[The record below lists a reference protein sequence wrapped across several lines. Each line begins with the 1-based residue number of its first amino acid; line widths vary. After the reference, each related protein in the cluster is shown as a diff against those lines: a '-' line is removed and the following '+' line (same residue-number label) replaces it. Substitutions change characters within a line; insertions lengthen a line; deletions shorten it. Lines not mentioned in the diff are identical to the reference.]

1 MLALKLGMS
10 IGGSNRPMG
19 SWTPSDEGTDLVA
32 WYQNKE
38 GITEDI
44 GVSAWA
50 DSSSNSHDMVQDTD
64 DFQPAY
70 NASTGALTFDGN
82 DLLVTTSQIELTGAF
97 TVGLKLNDTTY
108 ENTILGDNNTANQL
122 IKYKDSTTLRF
133 KTSSGTADLALDG
146 GNTFGDDYIV
156 LTREAAPGNNLK
168 LWFNGVEQAA
178 TGAKGGSSLIDA
190 IGSRTTSD
198 YFVGD
203 ITEVQIFSSTSSDL
217 TTNVNNR
224 LSTL

>member
-19 SWTPSDEGTDLVA
+19 GWTPSDEGSAVA
-32 WYQNKE
+32 WYKKDT
-38 GITEDI
+38 GITES
-44 GVSAWA
+44 GGAVSNWA
-50 DSSSNSHDMVQDTD
+50 DQISGHDMAQSVTANK
-64 DFQPAY
+64 PTY
-70 NASTGALTFDGN
+70 ASNTITFDGD
-82 DLLVTTSQIELTGAF
+82 DLLVTTSQIELTGDF

-108 ENTILGDNNTANQL
+108 ANTILGDNDAVNQL
-122 IKYKDSTTLRF
+122 IKYTNSTTLRF
-133 KTSSGTADLALDG
+133 KTGSGQVDLALDG

-156 LTREAAPGNNLK
+156 LTRNSNNLK

-178 TGAKGGSSLIDA
+178 TATKGGSSLIDS

-203 ITEVQIFSSTSSDL
+203 ITEVLIFSSTSSDL
-217 TTNVNNR
+217 TNNVNNR
-224 LSTL
+224 LATL

>member
-10 IGGSNRPMG
+10 IGGSNKPMG
-19 SWTPSDEGTDLVA
+19 GWTPSDEGSAVA
-32 WYQNKE
+32 WYKKDT
-38 GITEDI
+38 GITES
-44 GVSAWA
+44 GGAVSNWA
-50 DSSSNSHDMVQDTD
+50 DQISDHDMAQSLAANKPT
-64 DFQPAY
+64 Y
-70 NASTGALTFDGN
+70 ASNTITFDGD
-82 DLLVTTSQIELTGAF
+82 DLLVTTSQIELTGDF

-108 ENTILGDNNTANQL
+108 ANTILGDNDAVNQL
-122 IKYKDSTTLRF
+122 IKYTNSTTLRF
-133 KTSSGTADLALDG
+133 KTGSGQVDLALDG

-156 LTREAAPGNNLK
+156 LTRNSNNLK

-178 TGAKGGSSLIDA
+178 TATKGGSSLIDS

-198 YFVGD
+198 YFIGD
-203 ITEVQIFSSTSSDL
+203 ITEVIIFSSTSSDL

>member
-19 SWTPSDEGTDLVA
+19 GWTPSDEGSAVA
-32 WYQNKE
+32 WYKKDT
-38 GITEDI
+38 GITES
-44 GVSAWA
+44 GGAVSNWA
-50 DSSSNSHDMVQDTD
+50 DQISDHDMAQSLAANKPT
-64 DFQPAY
+64 Y
-70 NASTGALTFDGN
+70 ASNTITFDGN
-82 DLLVTTSQIELTGAF
+82 DLLVTTSQIELTGDF

-108 ENTILGDNNTANQL
+108 ANTILGDNDAVNQL
-122 IKYKDSTTLRF
+122 IKYTNSTTLRF
-133 KTSSGTADLALDG
+133 KTGSGQVDLALDG

-156 LTREAAPGNNLK
+156 LTRNSNNLK

-178 TGAKGGSSLIDA
+178 TATKGGSSLIDT

-203 ITEVQIFSSTSSDL
+203 ITEVLIFSSTSSDL
-217 TTNVNNR
+217 TNNVNNR
-224 LSTL
+224 LATL

>member
-10 IGGSNRPMG
+10 IGGSNKPMG
-19 SWTPSDEGTDLVA
+19 GWTPSDEGSAVA
-32 WYQNKE
+32 WYKKDT
-38 GITEDI
+38 GITES
-44 GVSAWA
+44 GGAVSNWA
-50 DSSSNSHDMVQDTD
+50 DQISDHDMAQSVTANK
-64 DFQPAY
+64 PTY
-70 NASTGALTFDGN
+70 ASNTITFDGD
-82 DLLVTTSQIELTGAF
+82 DLLVTTSQIELTGDF

-108 ENTILGDNNTANQL
+108 ANTILGDNDAVNQL
-122 IKYKDSTTLRF
+122 IKYTNSTTLRF
-133 KTSSGTADLALDG
+133 KTTAGTADLSLDG

-156 LTREAAPGNNLK
+156 LTRDSNNLK

-178 TGAKGGSSLIDA
+178 TGARGGSSLIDS

-203 ITEVQIFSSTSSDL
+203 ITEVIIFSSTSSDL

>member
-10 IGGSNRPMG
+10 IGGSNKPMG
-19 SWTPSDEGTDLVA
+19 GWTPSDEGSAVA
-32 WYQNKE
+32 WYKKDT
-38 GITEDI
+38 GITES
-44 GVSAWA
+44 GGAVSDWA
-50 DSSSNSHDMVQDTD
+50 DQISDHDMAQSVTANK
-64 DFQPAY
+64 PTY
-70 NASTGALTFDGN
+70 ASNTITFDGD
-82 DLLVTTSQIELTGAF
+82 DLLVTTSQIELTGDF

-108 ENTILGDNNTANQL
+108 ANTILGDNDAVNQL
-122 IKYKDSTTLRF
+122 IKYTDSTTLRF
-133 KTSSGTADLALDG
+133 KTGSGQVDLALDG

-156 LTREAAPGNNLK
+156 LTRNSNNLK

-178 TGAKGGSSLIDA
+178 TATKGGSSLIDT

-198 YFVGD
+198 HFVGD
-203 ITEVQIFSSTSSDL
+203 ITEVIIFSSTSSDL

>member
-19 SWTPSDEGTDLVA
+19 GWTPSDEGTDLVA
-32 WYQNKE
+32 WYKNKE
-38 GITEDI
+38 GITLNGSD
-44 GVSAWA
+44 VSAWT
-50 DSSSNSHDMVQDTD
+50 DSSSNSHDMVQATASS
-64 DFQPAY
+64 QPAY
-70 NASTGALTFDGN
+70 NASTGVLTFDGD
-82 DLLVTTSQIELTGAF
+82 DLLVTTSQITLTGDF

-108 ENTILGDNNTANQL
+108 ENTILGDNNTTNQL
-122 IKYKDSTTLRF
+122 IKYTNSTTLRF
-133 KTSSGTADLALDG
+133 KTASGQVDLALDG

-156 LTREAAPGNNLK
+156 LTRNSSNLK

-178 TGAKGGSSLIDA
+178 TATKGGSSLIDT